1 MIPALTLITEAPIW
15 FVLLCV
21 LAGAVVSLLLY
32 FRNPDQALD
41 RKLRILLGIIRF
53 FAYSVMAF
61 LLLTPLVKNFVRDRE
76 PPLVVLAVDNSSS
89 MLINSRDSAAD
100 AAFLK
105 QVTDNI
111 SGALEDRYTVEKVT
125 FGETVRDTVPVTF
138 GEKETDMASVLSMV
152 ETRHAGRNRG
162 AVIILSDGIY
172 NKGLNPTSLL
182 SRLPVPVYT
191 ATWGDT
197 AIRRDLVL
205 AEVNYNRIA
214 YLGNDFPLEIAVRG
228 VRCNGMNTR
237 LVVRNRE
244 KTLVNQPLQISGEMF
259 TKIIQLNLTAEK
271 EGFID
276 LDISLEPVNGEVTLV
291 NNRMRAFIEVLNS
304 RKKVL
309 LLAAAPHPDLGAMQ
323 SALEQND
330 RIESEVVMLN
340 AFNAPLASYDL
351 VILHQ
356 LPTDQRSTDLLNKC
370 AAERIPLLIIGGG
383 KTRQE
388 FISRAGAGPAI
399 VAGKAQGE
407 HNEVIATVNPAFT
420 LFNPNQDF
428 TGQLQGL
435 PPLFVPFGKYEPKP
449 GEQILLYQKIGKVI
463 TSYPLISFYQLP
475 GHRTGFIAGEGIWK
489 WRMFSFRNTKSHKAF
504 DGFFQQ
510 LVQYL
515 TVNEER
521 SRFKV
526 STRNYLPEN
535 ESVVF
540 TAELYNAA
548 FVPVTDPEVTLEVTA
563 SNGKKYDYTFSR
575 RDNLYHLELGR
586 MPVGEYTYKSSTT
599 LGSERFSASGK
610 FIVAPVQIE
619 STITRADHN
628 LLKALSAQSV
638 AVSAPAADWK
648 TITDHIRNRDD
659 IKPISHLR
667 EKFVDL
673 TAVFWLLMTL
683 ILLLGTEWF
692 LRKWAGTY

>member
-1 MIPALTLITEAPIW
+1 MITAFTLITEAPLW
-15 FVLLCV
+15 FMLLCL

-32 FRNPDQALD
+32 FRNSDQALNP
-41 RKLRILLGIIRF
+41 KLRLLLGVIRF
-53 FAYSVMAF
+53 FAYSIIAF
-61 LLLTPLVKNFVRDRE
+61 LLLTPLVKRFVRDRE
-76 PPLVVLAVDNSSS
+76 PPVIVLAIDNSSS

-100 AAFLK
+100 AGFLK
-105 QVTDNI
+105 QMAGNI
-111 SGALEDRYTVEKVT
+111 TGALDDNYTVETVT
-125 FGETVRDTVPVTF
+125 FGERVSDTVPVTF
-138 GEKETDMASVLSMV
+138 GEKETDMASVFSMM
-152 ETRHAGRNRG
+152 ETRYAGRNRG
-162 AVIILSDGIY
+162 AVIMLSDGIY
-172 NKGLNPTSLL
+172 NKGLNPASLL

-191 ATWGDT
+191 AAWGDT
-197 AIRRDLVL
+197 AIKRDLVL

-214 YLGNDFPLEIAVRG
+214 YLGNNFPVEIAVRG

-237 LVVRNRE
+237 LIVRNRE
-244 KTLVNQPLQISGEMF
+244 KTLVNQPLQIAGDMF
-259 TKIIQLNLTAEK
+259 TKIIQLNFTADK
-271 EGFID
+271 EGYMD
-276 LDISLEPVNGEVTLV
+276 LDILLEPVNGEVTLV
-291 NNRMRAFIEVLNS
+291 NNRMRAFIEVLTS

-330 RIESEVVMLN
+330 RIETEVLMLN
-340 AFNAPLASYDL
+340 ALKAPLASYDL

-356 LPTDQRSTDLLNKC
+356 LPADQRSADLLTKC
-370 AAERIPLLIIGGG
+370 TTERIPLLIIGGG

-388 FISRAGAGPAI
+388 LISGAGAGPAI
-399 VAGKAQGE
+399 LSGKVQGQ
-407 HNEVIATVNPAFT
+407 HNEVIATVNPSFT
-420 LFNPNQDF
+420 LFNPVKEF
-428 TGQLQGL
+428 TDQLQGL
-435 PPLFVPFGKYEPKP
+435 PPLFVPFGKYESKP
-449 GEQILLYQKIGKVI
+449 GEQILLYQKIGNVI
-463 TSYPLISFYQLP
+463 TSYPMVSFYQLP

-489 WRMFSFRNTKSHKAF
+489 WRIFSFRNTKNHKAF
-504 DGFFQQ
+504 DNFFQQ

-526 STRNYLPEN
+526 NTRNYLPEN

-563 SNGKKYDYTFSR
+563 SNGKRYDYTFSR

-586 MPVGEYTYKSSTT
+586 LPVGEYSYKSSTT
-599 LGSERFSASGK
+599 LGAERFTASGK

-619 STITRADHN
+619 STVTRADHN
-628 LLKALSAQSV
+628 LLKALSAQSG
-638 AVSAPAADWK
+638 AISAPAAGWK

-667 EKFVDL
+667 EKFIDL
-673 TAVFWLLMTL
+673 TAVFWLLLIL

-692 LRKWAGTY
+692 VRKWAGTY